1 MRLAELCLASQ
12 NLKSIPSA
20 TDSTDGRRFA
30 TSQVAMQINL
40 MMGFAKVAAIVV
52 VMFFVLD
59 SYGRV
64 ILLYIS
70 TIGV

>member
-1 MRLAELCLASQ
+1 
-12 NLKSIPSA
+12 
-20 TDSTDGRRFA
+20 
-30 TSQVAMQINL
+30 MQINL